1 MHFEGF
7 RVLRLWR
14 LSVSDAER
22 HTNQLAFGKPKLP
35 RKSRVVRADVGN
47 VGNVGSRKCRIVG
60 SRKCRKCRKYRKAE
74 NVGNQMSEMTE
85 MTETS
90 VMSEMSERKRA
101 LARRRSELRKK
112 SKSVRRRAAHEPT
125 RLRKNNNFRAKAASS
140 VRRVVGNVGNFV
152 GNAAHAETAG
162 PASHALPPDDAP
174 TS

>member
-112 SKSVRRRAAHEPT
+112 SMLPT
-125 RLRKNNNFRAKAASS
+125 PSGTRTNSPSENNNFRAKA
-140 VRRVVGNVGNFV
+140 VRRVENVGNFV
-152 GNAAHAETAG
+152 GNVECRMSG
-162 PASHALPPDDAP
+162 M
-174 TS
+174 